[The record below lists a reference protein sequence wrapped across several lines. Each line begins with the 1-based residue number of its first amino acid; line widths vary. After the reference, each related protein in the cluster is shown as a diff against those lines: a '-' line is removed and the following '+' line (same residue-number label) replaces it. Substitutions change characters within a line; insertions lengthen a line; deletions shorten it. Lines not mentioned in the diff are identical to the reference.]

1 MNSRLEN
8 VGLRSDKH
16 IRAIE
21 DERRA
26 LEHERRANENERRAN
41 EDERRALEAE
51 RTALEEKARADEEKS
66 RHRDELLR
74 DTTFIELIRQC
85 HESLSKSMTLGT
97 KSKCTRGPPHEAT
110 GKVCPDRFEHWSEF
124 SRKQDDIYS
133 AVCKF
138 LEPTDNDG
146 KRLFDSID
154 SIEVSGKHIKKNEI
168 TSEQDI
174 ELYERFAVE
183 NHVVSIIAELSKIP
197 AAREYFHLNFE
208 GIKYMNHLSN
218 LRSFMKVLCKER
230 GVTLPIT
237 SKPDSVCLWYDE
249 EGERLVLTGEYKP
262 PHKLPMDTLRAGLRT
277 HNFYEEIVGSHTIPT
292 EETERMKYKAA
303 RLAGSAIVQ
312 EYHTMILLGLE
323 YGYVTTGLGIVLL
336 RVPYDNPQTLQFHLC
351 EPHMEVDQ
359 GGDKWS
365 LRPLTAIA
373 RVLCLTLMGF
383 GSQPRGVEWSAKTKP
398 TLETWITSFD
408 LTYISQNKGEQAPND
423 PSDKTFLP
431 PRKSKVA
438 ASAGRGKTTRSRARC
453 SENHMKS
460 KREDTADPDPD
471 SAPGQKRRLMDTTSS
486 ALPATERRS
495 KRPKYAGGGSKS
507 RQRQSLPFC
516 TQNCLRGLKR
526 RGKLDKNCPNFQ
538 LHQENGSTHHRT
550 NTRGL
555 AKLIKAAID
564 ECLDRAEP
572 MGGCGLSGAP
582 FKLTCVRY
590 GYTIVG
596 KGTTCY
602 LWPQLE
608 CEADI
613 YRMLEPVQGSAVP
626 VYIGKIDLRRMYFLL
641 GAGPIRHMLLMGW
654 GGESIDEVEVD
665 SHILRQSVTESAKD
679 IQSLGVQHQD
689 LGSGNILWNS
699 ELSRAMIIDFHMCT
713 FAMELVKKKPTWL
726 TNENSQMELIENDQE
741 RRHCEHHG
749 VCLHPPDGKCPN
761 VLLDIY

>member
-1 MNSRLEN
+1 MAEEQ
-8 VGLRSDKH
+8 
-16 IRAIE
+16 RAIE

-26 LEHERRANENERRAN
+26 LEHERRAN

-110 GKVCPDRFEHWSEF
+110 GKVCPDRFEHC
-124 SRKQDDIYS
+124 

-168 TSEQDI
+168 TSEKDI

-183 NHVVSIIAELSKIP
+183 NHV
-197 AAREYFHLNFE
+197 

-237 SKPDSVCLWYDE
+237 SRPDSVCLWYDE

-277 HNFYEEIVGSHTIPT
+277 HNFYEEIVGSHTILT

-336 RVPYDNPQTLQFHLC
+336 RVPYDNPQTLQFHLR

-359 GGDKWS
+359 GGDKWF
-365 LRPLTAIA
+365 LRPLTSIA

-408 LTYISQNKGEQAPND
+408 LT
-423 PSDKTFLP
+423 
-431 PRKSKVA
+431 KSKVA

-526 RGKLDKNCPNFQ
+526 RGKLDKNGPNFQ

-602 LWPQLE
+602 LWPQLN
-608 CEADI
+608 
-613 YRMLEPVQGSAVP
+613 PVQGSAVP

-713 FAMELVKKKPTWL
+713 FAMELVKKKPTSIWISS
-726 TNENSQMELIENDQE
+726 TRVHVEEN
-741 RRHCEHHG
+741 
-749 VCLHPPDGKCPN
+749 
-761 VLLDIY
+761 